1 MIGDKW
7 WGYKHK
13 NGVVTISPQEPQSFV
28 LRSTKQWTWNDIKR
42 VVGPFEESLEDVFEG
57 DNKMVRRKIMAALDN
72 QPLDEAVQRD
82 SA

>member
-7 WGYKHK
+7 WGYEHM
-13 NGVVTISPQEPQSFV
+13 NGVVTISPQEPG
-28 LRSTKQWTWNDIKR
+28 LGPLSTRRWAR

>member
-7 WGYKHK
+7 WGYLQQS
-13 NGVVTISPQEPQSFV
+13 GFVTI
-28 LRSTKQWTWNDIKR
+28 TKTDPARHSRIRLNGHHVVQI
-42 VVGPFEESLEDVFEG
+42 VGPFEESLEDVFEG